1 MTERN
6 KAPVRIG
13 AVRPEAAAR
22 PRRIAQWNWPL
33 ERWRTAASETLRDWL
48 AVETA
53 AGRLMPWL
61 PIAFGLGIAIYF
73 AAEREPALWAA
84 LGLVGVTAAA
94 AWLARR
100 RPVAFPLLLGAAAA
114 AAGFAASTVKSA
126 RVAHPVLMHVAS
138 NVEIAGWVMMREE
151 RERSDRIVVHVH
163 RIDGGR
169 LDEAPDRVRVSV
181 RKGAAPPVGSF
192 VAFKARLNPPQPP
205 LRPGGYDFARDLWF
219 QGIGASGFVLGA
231 VKFQDPPAPASAW
244 LAYAALV
251 QGVRDAIDR
260 RIRAA
265 VSGDAGSIASALI
278 TGKRDAISAP
288 VNDAMY
294 TSSLAHVLSI
304 SGYHMAIVAGV
315 MFLVVRG
322 LLALIPTFATRYPIK
337 KWAAAAALAAAALY
351 LALSGA
357 EVATQRAFIMTAVVL
372 GGVLVDR
379 AALTLRTLAIA
390 ALVVLVIAPQSVVHP
405 SFQMSFAATLALVA
419 AYERGLPLMKA
430 QVRSSLGARLALW
443 GVSQAAGLIFAS
455 LVAGLA
461 TTLYAAYHFHRLAPY
476 GVIANL
482 IAMPIVSVLVMPAGL
497 AALAVMPFGFDGF
510 LWRLM
515 GQGIEWMIAVATT
528 VASLPGA
535 VGRIGAFGTGPLLLG
550 TAGLALLCLLRT
562 RLRWSG
568 VAVLVI
574 AVVLAVRTP
583 LPDVLATE
591 SAEAVGVR
599 DAAGRLA
606 IIRFGADAFA
616 AREWLAAEADA
627 RAPGDAS
634 LREGTRCDE
643 VGCVARTADG
653 AAIALARS
661 AEAFAD
667 DCVKAAV
674 IVTRHNPPSGCS
686 AMVLQRAE
694 LAQTG
699 AVALRRVNGAWER
712 TDARPPG
719 YQRPWAKVRGA
730 ASVSTSQAPTARPAS
745 RDATPRPEDLEA
757 DD

>member
-1 MTERN
+1 M
-6 KAPVRIG
+6 RIG
-13 AVRPEAAAR
+13 AAQTGAAAR
-22 PRRIAQWNWPL
+22 PRLIVHWNWPI
-33 ERWRTAASETLRDWL
+33 ERWRAAASETIRGWL
-48 AVETA
+48 ALETA
-53 AGRLMPWL
+53 AGRLTPWL
-61 PIAFGLGIAIYF
+61 PIAFGLGIAVYF
-73 AAEREPALWAA
+73 TAEREPALGAA
-84 LGLVGVTAAA
+84 TGLACAGSLA
-94 AWLARR
+94 AWAARR

-114 AAGFAASTVKSA
+114 AAGYAAATVKSA
-126 RVAHPVLMHVAS
+126 RLAHPVLMHVAS
-138 NVEIAGWVMMREE
+138 NVEIAGWVAAREE

-163 RIDGGR
+163 RIEGGK

-181 RKGAAPPVGSF
+181 RKGTAPPVGSF
-192 VAFKARLNPPQPP
+192 VAFKARLTPPQPP

-219 QGIGASGFVLGA
+219 QGIGASGFVLGV
-231 VKFQDPPAPASAW
+231 VKIQDPPTAPSGW

-251 QGVRDAIDR
+251 QGARDAIDR
-260 RIRAA
+260 RIRAVA
-265 VSGDAGSIASALI
+265 PGDVGSIASALI

-288 VNDAMY
+288 VNEAMY
-294 TSSLAHVLSI
+294 VSSLAHVLSI

-322 LLALIPTFATRYPIK
+322 LLALAPALANRYPIK
-337 KWAAAAALAAAALY
+337 KWAAAAALLAAALY
-351 LALSGA
+351 LAISGA

-390 ALVVLVIAPQSVVHP
+390 ALVVLLIAPQSLVHP

-419 AYERGLPLMKA
+419 AYERGLPLMRA
-430 QVRSSLGARLALW
+430 QARTSLGARLALW

-482 IAMPIVSVLVMPAGL
+482 IAMPIVSAFVMPAGL
-497 AALAVMPFGFDGF
+497 AALAAMPFGFDSF

-515 GQGIEWMIAVATT
+515 GQGIEWMIVVATT
-528 VASLPGA
+528 VAGLPGA
-535 VGRIGAFGTGPLLLG
+535 VGRVSAFGMGPLLLG

-568 VAVLVI
+568 V
-574 AVVLAVRTP
+574 VVLASALVLAARTP
-583 LPDVLATE
+583 LPDVLVAE

-599 DAAGRLA
+599 GADGRLA
-606 IIRFGADAFA
+606 IIRSGADAFA
-616 AREWLAAEADA
+616 AREWLAADADP
-627 RAPGDAS
+627 RAPGDAT

-643 VGCVARTADG
+643 AGCVARTADG
-653 AAIALARS
+653 AVIAVARS
-661 AEAFAD
+661 IEAFAD

-674 IVTRHNPPSGCS
+674 IVTRHGPPSGCS
-686 AMVLQRAE
+686 AMVLQRTD
-694 LAQTG
+694 LARTG
-699 AVALRRVNGAWER
+699 AVALRRVDGAWER

-719 YQRPWAKVRGA
+719 YQRPWAKARG
-730 ASVSTSQAPTARPAS
+730 PAS
-745 RDATPRPEDLEA
+745 ASGSSAPNARSAPPDATPRPEDL
-757 DD
+757 DPDH